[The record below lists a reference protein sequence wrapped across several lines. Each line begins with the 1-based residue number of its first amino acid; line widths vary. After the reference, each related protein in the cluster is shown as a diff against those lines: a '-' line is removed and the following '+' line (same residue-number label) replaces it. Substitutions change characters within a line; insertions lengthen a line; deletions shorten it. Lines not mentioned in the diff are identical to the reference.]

1 MIKKIAFCLLISLF
15 IACGSSKPVVRTT
28 KEPINKPRPEIVV
41 RTDKKPEEKPAQPQS
56 EPTIST
62 PTSTNSQTEILEA
75 TSKVK
80 VTTEI
85 VLAYIYKYKDVA
97 QKNMRNHGV
106 PASIALAQAILES
119 GAGTGD
125 LSRRANN
132 HFGIKCHKEW
142 NGPSV
147 RHDDDEAQEC
157 FRKYES
163 VYDSYQDYAN
173 FLRTRRWYDPLFKL
187 EQNDYKGWAKG
198 LKKAGYATDPGYPS
212 KLIGI
217 IERYQLQQYDAE
229 VLGTDY
235 APTVSVTTTGSVN
248 ITENKAEKLQPT
260 SDQHLVVKGDTLYS
274 ISKRYNI
281 SIDDL
286 RKKNN
291 IVDNAIS
298 IGQILQIK

>member
-1 MIKKIAFCLLISLF
+1 MIKKIALCLLISLF
-15 IACGSSKPVVRTT
+15 ISCGTSKPVIRTT
-28 KEPINKPRPEIVV
+28 KEPVSKPRPEIIV
-41 RTDKKPEEKPAQPQS
+41 RTDKKPEEKPAHPKS
-56 EPTIST
+56 EST
-62 PTSTNSQTEILEA
+62 SSASTTTQTQTEVLEA

-85 VLAYIYKYKDVA
+85 VLAYIDKYKEVA

-173 FLRTRRWYDPLFKL
+173 FLRTRKWYDPLFKL

-198 LKKAGYATDPGYPS
+198 LKKAGYATDPAYPS
-212 KLIGI
+212 KLIGL

-229 VLGTDY
+229 VLGTEY
-235 APTVSVTTTGSVN
+235 VPTATTTPLV
-248 ITENKAEKLQPT
+248 TVEKQVEKIQPNA
-260 SDQHLVVKGDTLYS
+260 DQHLVVKGDTLYS

>member
-1 MIKKIAFCLLISLF
+1 MIKKIAFCLLITLF
-15 IACGSSKPVVRTT
+15 VACGSSKPVVRTT
-28 KEPINKPRPEIVV
+28 KEPENKPKPEVVV
-41 RTDKKPEEKPAQPQS
+41 RTDKKPVE
-56 EPTIST
+56 T
-62 PTSTNSQTEILEA
+62 PTQPKIDTTPKTTTSSSQTETLEA

-85 VLAYIYKYKDVA
+85 VLAYIDKYKDVA

-125 LSRRANN
+125 LSRQANN
-132 HFGIKCHKEW
+132 HFGIKCHKDW

-147 RHDDDEAQEC
+147 KHDDDEAQEC
-157 FRKYES
+157 FRKYDN

-173 FLRTRRWYDPLFKL
+173 FLRGRRWYDPLFKL

-198 LKKAGYATDPGYPS
+198 LKKAGYATDPGYPA
-212 KLIGI
+212 KLIGL
-217 IERYQLQQYDAE
+217 IERYQLQKYDAE
-229 VLGTDY
+229 VLGTEY
-235 APTVSVTTTGSVN
+235 VPTTPVVAETKP
-248 ITENKAEKLQPT
+248 ENKKPNV
-260 SDQHLVVKGDTLYS
+260 DQHQVVKGDTLYS

-281 SIDDL
+281 SIEEL

-291 IVDNAIS
+291 ITENSIS
-298 IGQILQIK
+298 IGQLLQIK

>member
-1 MIKKIAFCLLISLF
+1 MLISLF
-15 IACGSSKPVVRTT
+15 VACGSSKPVVRTT
-28 KEPINKPRPEIVV
+28 KEPVHKPKPEIVV
-41 RTDKKPEEKPAQPQS
+41 RTDKKQEEKPTQPKS

-62 PTSTNSQTEILEA
+62 STSTSSQTEILEA

-85 VLAYIYKYKDVA
+85 VLAYIDKYKEVA
-97 QKNMRNHGV
+97 QKNMKNHGV

-187 EQNDYKGWAKG
+187 DQNDYKAWAKG
-198 LKKAGYATDPGYPS
+198 LKKAGYATDPAYPS

-229 VLGTDY
+229 VLGTDFV
-235 APTVSVTTTGSVN
+235 PTNVTTPSVTV
-248 ITENKAEKLQPT
+248 EKQAEKPQPT
-260 SDQHLVVKGDTLYS
+260 TDQHLVVKGDTLYS

-298 IGQILQIK
+298 VGQILQIK

>member
-1 MIKKIAFCLLISLF
+1 MIKKIAFCLLITLF
-15 IACGSSKPVVRTT
+15 VACGSSKPVVRTT
-28 KEPINKPRPEIVV
+28 KAPASKPKPEVVV
-41 RTDKKPEEKPAQPQS
+41 RTDKKPIE
-56 EPTIST
+56 
-62 PTSTNSQTEILEA
+62 TSTQPKIETTPKTTTPSNQTETLEA

-85 VLAYIYKYKDVA
+85 VLAYIDKYKDVA

-125 LSRRANN
+125 LSRQANN
-132 HFGIKCHKEW
+132 HFGIKCHKDW

-147 RHDDDEAQEC
+147 KHDDDEAQEC
-157 FRKYES
+157 FRKYEN

-173 FLRTRRWYDPLFKL
+173 FLRGRRWYDPLFKL

-198 LKKAGYATDPGYPS
+198 LKKAGYATDPGYPT

-217 IERYQLQQYDAE
+217 IERYQLQKYDAE
-229 VLGTDY
+229 VLGTEY
-235 APTVSVTTTGSVN
+235 VPTTPSTPVLVEAKP
-248 ITENKAEKLQPT
+248 ENQKPNV
-260 SDQHLVVKGDTLYS
+260 DQHQVVKGDTLYS

-281 SIDDL
+281 SLEEL

-291 IVDNAIS
+291 ITENSIS
-298 IGQILQIK
+298 IGQLLQIK